1 MAYLQM
7 MLEFEGFQTC
17 GAFELAKI
25 RTVRVI
31 RHMPLQLG
39 QVGKLLGAN
48 SAWLQ
53 EIDSFIILPLVVCIS
68 CRNQSRSRISSSKAG
83 NKSKFSVRFFL
94 RACSPSW
101 MTDVKNKRLRSTD
114 HSRAAQLEN
123 WQLSELNE
131 AKTFALDI
139 LRSYFFAN
147 E

>member
-1 MAYLQM
+1 M

-25 RTVRVI
+25 GAVRMI

-68 CRNQSRSRISSSKAG
+68 CRNQSRSSISSSKAG

-94 RACSPSW
+94 RTCS
-101 MTDVKNKRLRSTD
+101 
-114 HSRAAQLEN
+114 
-123 WQLSELNE
+123 LSLN
-131 AKTFALDI
+131 DG
-139 LRSYFFAN
+139 R
-147 E
+147 